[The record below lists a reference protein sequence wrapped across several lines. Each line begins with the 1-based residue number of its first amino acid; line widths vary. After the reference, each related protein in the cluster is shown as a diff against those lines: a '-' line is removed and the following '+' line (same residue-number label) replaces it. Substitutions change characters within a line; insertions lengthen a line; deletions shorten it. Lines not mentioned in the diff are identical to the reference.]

1 MTEVIND
8 NFIGTRKL
16 INEGASE
23 QKLQRELKKD
33 LSIFSKICAVP
44 HDEYI
49 IFSELPV
56 GTTGAC
62 DFAVF
67 TGRSYMKVY
76 FIEVKGA
83 DFSLINNPTKKGA
96 TFNASFLEGIDQII
110 RRKQYSLANELSYRD
125 EAYKIRTIVESG
137 TQMYNSLLSAK
148 GHLLVDKGKPVS
160 VRGVVIGGRSIQGL
174 NQIEAEKRDAWRKS
188 IDFHI
193 ELMSWDS
200 FLTSVR

>member
-1 MTEVIND
+1 
-8 NFIGTRKL
+8 
-16 INEGASE
+16 
-23 QKLQRELKKD
+23 
-33 LSIFSKICAVP
+33 
-44 HDEYI
+44 
-49 IFSELPV
+49 
-56 GTTGAC
+56 
-62 DFAVF
+62 
-67 TGRSYMKVY
+67 MKVY

-125 EAYKIRTIVESG
+125 EAHRIRTIVASG
-137 TQMYNSLLSAK
+137 TQMYNSLLCAK
-148 GHLLVDKGKPVS
+148 GPLLVDKGKPVS